1 MNLSK
6 KFTTLFLTLALVV
19 GTSITA
25 FATPNDDTITALKNA
40 KVPATYII
48 QAENYLKT
56 NTLTADQ
63 SVAIVAQITEAGNV
77 LKASGITDLT
87 KLNDADRDKILQNVV
102 AAGNS
107 IGLAMNATKQ
117 SNGQFSI
124 VAVNAGGESVL
135 NLTSNQVK
143 QTGLDNTIIYV
154 GGLMIL
160 LAAGSALILRKKY
173 SFAT

>member
-19 GTSITA
+19 GTTITA
-25 FATPNDDTITALKNA
+25 FATPNDDTIAALKNA

-63 SVAIVAQITEAGNV
+63 SVAIIAQITEAGDI

-87 KLNDADRDKILQNVV
+87 KLSAADRDKILQNVV
-102 AAGNS
+102 DAGNA
-107 IGLAMNATKQ
+107 IGLTVNVAKE

-124 VAVNAGGESVL
+124 AAVNDAGESVL
-135 NLTSNQVK
+135 NLTSNEVK

-154 GGLMIL
+154 GGLIII
-160 LAAGSALILRKKY
+160 LAASSALVLRKKY
-173 SFAT
+173 SFTA

>member
-25 FATPNDDTITALKNA
+25 FAAPNDDTIAALKNA

-63 SVAIVAQITEAGNV
+63 SVAVVAQITDAGNV
-77 LKASGITDLT
+77 IEASGITDLT
-87 KLNDADRDKILQNVV
+87 KLSAADKDKILQNVV
-102 AAGNS
+102 DAGNS
-107 IGLAMNATKQ
+107 IGLTINVTKQ

-124 VAVNAGGESVL
+124 VAVNAAGESVL
-135 NLTSNQVK
+135 NLTSNEVK

-160 LAAGSALILRKKY
+160 LAAGSALVLRKKY
-173 SFAT
+173 SFAA

>member
-1 MNLSK
+1 MKLSK

-25 FATPNDDTITALKNA
+25 FATPNDDTINALKNA
-40 KVPATYII
+40 KVPTTYII

-56 NTLTADQ
+56 NTLTAEQ
-63 SVAIVAQITEAGNV
+63 SVAIIARITAAVKV
-77 LKASGITDLT
+77 LETSGITDLT
-87 KLNDADRDKILQNVV
+87 KLSSADRDRILQNVID
-102 AAGNS
+102 AGNA
-107 IGLAMNATKQ
+107 IDLTVNATKQ

-124 VAVNAGGESVL
+124 VAVNDAGESVL
-135 NLTSNQVK
+135 TLSSNEVK

-154 GGLMIL
+154 GGLMII

-173 SFAT
+173 SFTA